1 MSAAPLFWRVP
12 ASSLRVGDWVATDDT
27 RERVMRV
34 ARVDR
39 RDRCL
44 PPIARL
50 SHSLT
55 MIPMADDADVHR
67 LVRWGEP

>member
-1 MSAAPLFWRVP
+1 MSVAPLFWRVP

-27 RERVMRV
+27 RAKVTRV

-39 RDRCL
+39 RDRDL
-44 PPIARL
+44 PPLALL
-50 SHSLT
+50 SHSIT
-55 MIPMADDADVHR
+55 MIPMTEGVDAHR